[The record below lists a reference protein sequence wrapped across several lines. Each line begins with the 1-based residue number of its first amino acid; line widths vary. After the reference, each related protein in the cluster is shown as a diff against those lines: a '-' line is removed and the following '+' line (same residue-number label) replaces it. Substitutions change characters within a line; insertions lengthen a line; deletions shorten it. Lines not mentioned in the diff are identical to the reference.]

1 MLKDEDNV
9 CQSAENITED
19 EMLLQHSQAG
29 IFQEKAIIQYV
40 YGDLKA
46 SALSAFK
53 SVYQMKTVTS
63 EFSKILFGFI

>member
-9 CQSAENITED
+9 CQSAEHITED
-19 EMLLQHSQAG
+19 EILLQHSQAG

-40 YGDLKA
+40 DGDLRV
-46 SALSAFK
+46 STLSAFK

-63 EFSKILFGFI
+63 EFSKILLGLI